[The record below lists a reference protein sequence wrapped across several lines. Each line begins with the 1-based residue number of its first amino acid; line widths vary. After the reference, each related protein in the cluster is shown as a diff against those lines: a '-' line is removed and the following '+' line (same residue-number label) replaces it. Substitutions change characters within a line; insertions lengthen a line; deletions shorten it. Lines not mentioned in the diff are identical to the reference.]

1 MGPSGD
7 SSCPWL
13 PPGTLMQVSLEPLG
27 RFWQSE
33 RMTRPDDGSLI
44 EIHRDLRIPSSE
56 ISFTS
61 SRSSGPGG
69 QNVNKVSTRVTLL
82 FNVAA
87 SPSLTKAQKERLWE
101 HLGTRISQAGVL
113 QVNSQE
119 HRSQLRNRQAALGRF
134 ERLLRQ
140 ALHRP
145 RPRRP
150 TRKPRRAKEERLRRK
165 KQRGQIKKRRSGV
178 EADDF

>member
-1 MGPSGD
+1 M
-7 SSCPWL
+7 
-13 PPGTLMQVSLEPLG
+13 PP
-27 RFWQSE
+27 
-33 RMTRPDDGSLI
+33 PDEDSLI
-44 EIHRDLRIPSSE
+44 EIRADLRIPSSE

-82 FNVAA
+82 FNVDS
-87 SPSLTKAQKERLWE
+87 SPSLSNAQKERLE
-101 HLGTRISQAGVL
+101 ERLGTRISQAGVL

-119 HRSQLRNRQAALGRF
+119 HRSQLRNRQAALERF
-134 ERLLRQ
+134 IRLLRE

-150 TRKPRRAKEERLRRK
+150 TRKPRRAREERLRRK
-165 KQRGQIKKRRSGV
+165 KQRGQLKKGRSTV
-178 EADDF
+178 DPDHS

>member
-1 MGPSGD
+1 
-7 SSCPWL
+7 
-13 PPGTLMQVSLEPLG
+13 
-27 RFWQSE
+27 
-33 RMTRPDDGSLI
+33 MTRPDEDSLI
-44 EIHRDLRIPSSE
+44 EIRTDLRIPSSE

-82 FNVAA
+82 FNVDS
-87 SPSLTKAQKERLWE
+87 SPSLSKAQKERLGE
-101 HLGTRISQAGVL
+101 RLGTRISQAGVL

-119 HRSQLRNRQAALGRF
+119 HRSQLRNRQAALERF
-134 ERLLRQ
+134 IRLLRE

-150 TRKPRRAKEERLRRK
+150 TRKPRRAREERLRRK
-165 KQRGQIKKRRSGV
+165 KQRGQLKKGRSNV
-178 EADDF
+178 APDNS